1 MFRLPLRNVENV
13 SQWFFDMPNYV
24 MLHMNRRRNL
34 QAIQLEE

>member
-1 MFRLPLRNVENV
+1 MYLNG
-13 SQWFFDMPNYV
+13 FFDMPNYV